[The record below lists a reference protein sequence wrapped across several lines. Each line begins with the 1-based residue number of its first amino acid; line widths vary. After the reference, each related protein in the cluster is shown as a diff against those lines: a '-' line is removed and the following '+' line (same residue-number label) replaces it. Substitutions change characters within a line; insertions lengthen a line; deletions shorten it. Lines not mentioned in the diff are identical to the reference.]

1 MGTRMLYLGRIGTW
15 ATDSDIKWVVE
26 VLLSRRTDVETYRD
40 LEEKLGQLNNGIYQ
54 KAKLT
59 VDVGRTPAPAM

>member
-1 MGTRMLYLGRIGTW
+1 MLYLGRIGTW

-54 KAKLT
+54 KANLT